1 MERGILEILPR
12 VGRTQ
17 VEVQLSRP
25 PGEGSLPRREGGE
38 KEDGAVGR
46 VAASPECPRPTPPN
60 PWLYHIQQRGFASGI
75 KNLQKGGL
83 SRIIQMSPQVITGY
97 LHMVNLPRFFA
108 LSVTARSQEAS
119 LSSCWAGLDLLLQ
132 SGITGVTFPVF
143 ALSLTCSCFLRDSVT
158 KEKGAVLKRTGPPD
172 VESWLIRKD
181 PDAGKD

>member
-1 MERGILEILPR
+1 MRVASAGLVYWVARFFLLGTKARILGL
-12 VGRTQ
+12 T
-17 VEVQLSRP
+17 VEVQLSWP
-25 PGEGSLPRREGGE
+25 LGEGSLPRREDGE

-132 SGITGVTFPVF
+132 SGITGVTFP
-143 ALSLTCSCFLRDSVT
+143 SVPT
-158 KEKGAVLKRTGPPD
+158 RTVPAPSVPAPSVPSPHDASHWPSGHLKGV
-172 VESWLIRKD
+172 
-181 PDAGKD
+181 